1 MNEFVEGSE
10 KLTPA
15 APVDGDHGLN
25 RWSRNMT
32 DRPWSRVSWKKLWGG
47 LLFAVGWLLSP
58 LCWWNDL
65 LINLPVAYGFGY
77 LCHWIAADWLL
88 PGTIVGYWLSNLV
101 GILLMQVGAIAVFQT
116 STQERNLKRE
126 LFVGVVSSSIFT
138 VGILLLIHFQLLELP
153 ALFVKEGAAP
163 LGVLGCTLGSFWGFE
178 AAIAPW

>member
-1 MNEFVEGSE
+1 MNDLVEGKE
-10 KLTPA
+10 ELTPA
-15 APVDGDHGLN
+15 APVDGDHGLSLL
-25 RWSRNMT
+25 SRNVT
-32 DRPWSRVSWKKLWGG
+32 DRPWSHVSWKKVWGG

-116 STQERNLKRE
+116 PKQERNLKQE
-126 LFVGVVSSSIFT
+126 LFFGVISSSLFT
-138 VGILLLIHFQLLELP
+138 VGILLLIHFQILSLP
-153 ALFVKEGAAP
+153 ALFAEGVTP
-163 LGVLGCTLGSFWGFE
+163 LGVLNSLWFE
-178 AAIAPW
+178 AAIAL